1 MTNLKNVLSVGLAA
15 ATLVVFLTVTIS
27 GGALRAGLAPWP
39 GIGAIV
45 LATLAFVVSWKH
57 RSFLVAGLLAASGV
71 TGIIAGVINT
81 QYFAVI
87 VFPGPILGV
96 IIGLGILGL
105 GVAKGMGTAKATLIA
120 PGDLMSTRSKFP
132 TKKVIIVA
140 LLAVAALSWYLDK
153 MSRLPLFPVVAIVPA
168 RASNQ

>member
-1 MTNLKNVLSVGLAA
+1 MTNPKNVLSVGLAA

-57 RSFLVAGLLAASGV
+57 RSFLVAGLLAASGL

-87 VFPGPILGV
+87 MFPGPILGV
-96 IIGLGILGL
+96 MIGLGILGL
-105 GVAKGMGTAKATLIA
+105 GVVKGMWTAKATLIA
-120 PGDLMSTRSKFP
+120 TR
-132 TKKVIIVA
+132 
-140 LLAVAALSWYLDK
+140 
-153 MSRLPLFPVVAIVPA
+153 
-168 RASNQ
+168 

>member
-39 GIGAIV
+39 GIGTIV

-57 RSFLVAGLLAASGV
+57 RSFLVAGLLAVSGV

-81 QYFAVI
+81 QYFVVI

-105 GVAKGMGTAKATLIA
+105 GVAKGMGTANATLMA
-120 PGDLMSTRSKFP
+120 TR
-132 TKKVIIVA
+132 
-140 LLAVAALSWYLDK
+140 
-153 MSRLPLFPVVAIVPA
+153 
-168 RASNQ
+168 

>member
-1 MTNLKNVLSVGLAA
+1 MTNPKNILSVGLAA

-39 GIGAIV
+39 GIGAVV

-57 RSFLVAGLLAASGV
+57 GSFLVAGLLAASGV

-81 QYFAVI
+81 QYFAFI

-120 PGDLMSTRSKFP
+120 TR
-132 TKKVIIVA
+132 
-140 LLAVAALSWYLDK
+140 
-153 MSRLPLFPVVAIVPA
+153 
-168 RASNQ
+168 